1 MSHELL
7 RNPSKRNAMSLASVE
22 DDELEEITVSE
33 RKWNGRHLKYLI
45 IIFPAFL
52 VSLAFSMTDTTS
64 GSVSQAVVD
73 DPSIIANPFANS
85 VSVAHYI
92 YKFVTM
98 IAIAWIWMGS
108 VRLLLYLSPA
118 ILIFCIAKLKLPV
131 EALKNAVEHFRS
143 IAIPLARFS
152 MFVFM
157 AVYYYIVFD
166 VKNGALNNKGVAK
179 NAGFND
185 FIALNGIII
194 LAVLSGLIFVESIC
208 IRNIG
213 VLFDK
218 MAFADRI
225 KLNNIALKTIDK
237 LEGSIGKSS
246 RELFVFD
253 LTSKTQATNQSK
265 RLFEALS
272 HGRDEV
278 VMSDFVPYFQSSDE
292 AQEAFNIFDKNKDGD
307 IIRSEMR
314 SIVQHIYEERRA
326 LTNSLHDIKHAIAKL
341 NKILISVCFFVTFF
355 VALAIFSDDPIKTI
369 VPFSSFLIGLS
380 FVFGQSARDT
390 FDSILFVFVTHPFDT
405 NDVVLVKDERLIV
418 KELGLLTT
426 TFIRFDGQE
435 CYFPNSVLNKQTIF
449 NIRRS
454 KAQGEVI
461 KVDVGFDTTMDQI
474 TQLNILL
481 KEFLAKNSRD
491 YDVDITVNV
500 IDLNQMSKLTLTMM
514 LNYKRNWMDGKLRMR
529 LKTKFNMELKEC
541 LSKLNFRFSLPLQPF
556 TGIEK
561 TEKVE

>member
-1 MSHELL
+1 MSEKLM
-7 RNPSKRNAMSLASVE
+7 RNPSKGKPTSLISTDIME
-22 DDELEEITVSE
+22 DHSSKREIKS
-33 RKWNGRHLKYLI
+33 RHLKYLI
-45 IIFPAFL
+45 LLLPAYFIML
-52 VSLAFSMTDTTS
+52 GLTLSSS
-64 GSVSQAVVD
+64 GN
-73 DPSIIANPFANS
+73 ANPFDMTQDSN
-85 VSVAHYI
+85 HMG

-98 IAIAWIWMGS
+98 LLFAWLWMG
-108 VRLLLYLSPA
+108 LLRIFLFLSPVVV
-118 ILIFCIAKLKLPV
+118 IFVVAMLKLPV
-131 EALKNAVEHFRS
+131 EMLKNIVEHIRS
-143 IAIPLARFS
+143 IAVPLARFS
-152 MFVFM
+152 MYIFLT
-157 AVYYYIVFD
+157 VYFKAFFFEKKDDIG
-166 VKNGALNNKGVAK
+166 KNTVI
-179 NAGFND
+179 FNC
-185 FIALNGIII
+185 ILV
-194 LAVLSGLIFVESIC
+194 LAVLTGLVFVEAVY
-208 IRNIG
+208 IRRIG
-213 VLFDK
+213 LSFHE

-225 KLNNIALKTIDK
+225 KTNKIALKTIDK
-237 LEGSIGKSS
+237 LDRCIENTSRDLFNIDLSS
-246 RELFVFD
+246 N
-253 LTSKTQATNQSK
+253 TQALLQAK

-278 VMSDFVPYFQSSDE
+278 VMSDFVPYFTSVEE
-292 AQEAFNIFDKNKDGD
+292 AQEAFNIFDKNGDGD

-314 SIVQHIYEERRA
+314 SIVLFIYEERRA
-326 LTNSLHDIKHAIAKL
+326 LNNSLSDITHAIAKL
-341 NKILISVCFFVTFF
+341 DKILICVCFFVTFF
-355 VALAIFSDDPIKTI
+355 VALAIFSSDPVKTI